1 MLNCYADLETK
12 SECDLKKHGTAVY
25 AEHPTTDIQI
35 FRYAFEDGEV
45 KLWSKEEGHPMP
57 NDLKA
62 AFANPDVIFWY
73 HNAWFDRNL
82 IENVL
87 KIKIPLNR
95 YRCSMA
101 AALSHGLP
109 ASLEALGTVLG
120 LKEDFRKIKDGKR
133 LVMKFCKPKKQSDGS
148 FKWATPK
155 TDPDDWARYLEYSG
169 NDVIAMRE
177 CIKKT
182 PKWNYPK
189 QDNELALW
197 LLDQKINSRGMYMD
211 LTLANSAMDAI
222 DLAQQ
227 DLAKATKR
235 MTNGDVDT
243 AGQRDAMIK
252 HIANIY
258 GYDLPNMQKAAIE
271 RLVEDVNTPFALKEL
286 LSVRLSSSTT
296 STAKYKKIV
305 DVTSADS
312 RVRGTLQYCGASR
325 TGRDGGRMIQ
335 PQNLARPVL
344 EHDLI
349 LQGIDALKGSYAEV
363 AGFDVMKL
371 TSSALRYT
379 ICAPEGSKLAI
390 SDLAGIE
397 NRVLAWLANEEWKL
411 DAFRAFD
418 AGTGHD
424 LYKMAYAKA
433 FGIDPKDVTKEQRF
447 LGKILELALGYSSGC
462 GGLLAF
468 MTAYNVDLNDLVENV
483 MPVVPEDVLKDAKGF
498 YKWQDSF
505 DIKAAKVKAEKAK
518 DGDNWEAYYTAK
530 RTLFLSEEVFVAL
543 ESLKRLWRLS
553 NPAIVQFWADTELA
567 VRKAV
572 NLPNTDH
579 PFGNGCIAR
588 KSGSWV
594 RIVLPGGHNICYP
607 GMKTLD
613 DGQLV
618 FMGVGQFTKKWEQTK
633 TYSGKLVENCFTE
646 DVLVLTPK
654 GNVKIIDIKKGDK
667 VWDGYGWVE
676 TDGVIYR
683 GKKEVGTWLKIK
695 VTSNHQMLGVN
706 GWNIVGKMG
715 LKESLTALKLALS
728 LTPLPLLFQD
738 TEVIKNPYVNALA
751 VIQEKC
757 LTNLYMLET
766 LSHVETVFTK
776 LFQLN
781 KKIILKVEKYL
792 EICLPMNS
800 TILGGIGIQECLEG
814 VITQNA
820 QNTKITAVEGYLST
834 KNGYPIKERFLSTLK
849 PYLDGMKKILIW
861 TGLIMKKDM
870 FQGTYNLLK
879 GKRILGIPEITT
891 SSIIKIKSTRFRN
904 LWKLFYQIGKAI
916 TPFTTTYPKID
927 QLNGLWQSTMKE
939 ENVYDLLNCGE
950 HSRFTIVTP
959 YGPVIVHNC
968 SQAFAR
974 DIFKHGQL
982 KAEAAGYK
990 VVLAVHDELVTE
1002 VPDTDQYTSKEL
1014 EKIMAIVPEWAGD
1027 IPLAAAGFESYQYRK
1042 D

>member
-1 MLNCYADLETK
+1 MKVNTY
-12 SECDLKKHGTAVY
+12 
-25 AEHPTTDIQI
+25 DII
-35 FRYAFEDGEV
+35 
-45 KLWSKEEGHPMP
+45 
-57 NDLKA
+57 
-62 AFANPDVIFWY
+62 
-73 HNAWFDRNL
+73 NAGPRN
-82 IENVL
+82 
-87 KIKIPLNR
+87 R
-95 YRCSMA
+95 
-101 AALSHGLP
+101 
-109 ASLEALGTVLG
+109 
-120 LKEDFRKIKDGKR
+120 F
-133 LVMKFCKPKKQSDGS
+133 
-148 FKWATPK
+148 
-155 TDPDDWARYLEYSG
+155 
-169 NDVIAMRE
+169 
-177 CIKKT
+177 
-182 PKWNYPK
+182 
-189 QDNELALW
+189 
-197 LLDQKINSRGMYMD
+197 
-211 LTLANSAMDAI
+211 LAN
-222 DLAQQ
+222 
-227 DLAKATKR
+227 
-235 MTNGDVDT
+235 G
-243 AGQRDAMIK
+243 
-252 HIANIY
+252 
-258 GYDLPNMQKAAIE
+258 
-271 RLVEDVNTPFALKEL
+271 
-286 LSVRLSSSTT
+286 
-296 STAKYKKIV
+296 KIV
-305 DVTSADS
+305 SNS
-312 RVRGTLQYCGASR
+312 
-325 TGRDGGRMIQ
+325 GRMIQ

-349 LQGIDALKGSYAEV
+349 LQGIDAIKGDYAEI

-379 ICAPEGSKLAI
+379 ICAPAGSKLAI

-483 MPVVPEDVLKDAKGF
+483 MPVVPEDVLKEAKGF

-505 DIKAAKVKAEKAK
+505 DLKAAKVKAEKAK
-518 DGDNWEAYYTAK
+518 DGANWEAYYTAK

-553 NPAIVQFWADTELA
+553 NPAIVQFWADTEVA
-567 VRKAV
+567 VRSAV
-572 NLPNTDH
+572 RLPNTDH

-594 RIVLPGGHNICYP
+594 RIILPGGHNICYP

-613 DGQLV
+613 DGELV

-646 DVLVLTPK
+646 DVLVLTSK

-683 GKKEVGTWLKIK
+683 GKKEVGTWLRIK
-695 VTSNHQMLGVN
+695 VTSNHQILGAN
-706 GWNIVGKMG
+706 GWSIVGKME
-715 LKESLTALKLALS
+715 LKESLIALKLALS

-738 TEVIKNPYVNALA
+738 MGVIKNPYVNALA

-792 EICLPMNS
+792 EICLTMNS
-800 TILGGIGIQECLEG
+800 TILGDIGIQECLEG
-814 VITQNA
+814 VITQNV
-820 QNTKITAVEGYLST
+820 QNTKITAVEGYLSM
-834 KNGYPIKERFLSTLK
+834 KSGYPIKERFLNTLK

-861 TGLIMKKDM
+861 TGLIMKKDTS
-870 FQGTYNLLK
+870 QGTYSLLK
-879 GKRILGIPEITT
+879 EKRILEIPEKTI
-891 SSIIKIKSTRFRN
+891 SSIIKIKNTPFRN

-950 HSRFTIVTP
+950 HNRFTIVTP

>member
-87 KIKIPLNR
+87 KIKIPLSR

-120 LKEDFRKIKDGKR
+120 LKEDFKKIKDGKR

-148 FKWATPK
+148 FKWVTPV
-155 TDPDDWARYLEYSG
+155 TDPDDWARYLDYSG

-222 DLAQQ
+222 DLAQR

-243 AGQRDAMIK
+243 AGQRDAMLK
-252 HIANIY
+252 HIANVY

-271 RLVEDVNTPFALKEL
+271 RLVEDVNTPPALKAL
-286 LSVRLSSSTT
+286 LVVRLSVCTT
-296 STAKYKKIV
+296 STAKYKKLTY
-305 DVTSADS
+305 VTSADS
-312 RVRGTLQYCGASR
+312 RLRGTIQYCGAAR
-325 TGRDGGRMIQ
+325 TGRDSGRNGFQ

-344 EHDLI
+344 EHELI
-349 LQGIDALKGSYAEV
+349 LQGIDALKGGYAEV

-483 MPVVPEDVLKDAKGF
+483 MPVVPEDVLKEAKGF

-594 RIVLPGGHNICYP
+594 RIILPGGHNICYP

-646 DVLVLTPK
+646 DVLVLTSK

-695 VTSNHQMLGVN
+695 VTSNHRIFN
-706 GWNIVGKMG
+706 GDRWVEVKNLTK
-715 LKESLTALKLALS
+715 KESFEALEYCIARVE
-728 LTPLPLLFQD
+728 D
-738 TEVIKNPYVNALA
+738 T
-751 VIQEKC
+751 
-757 LTNLYMLET
+757 
-766 LSHVETVFTK
+766 
-776 LFQLN
+776 
-781 KKIILKVEKYL
+781 KKHKQARI
-792 EICLPMNS
+792 EI
-800 TILGGIGIQECLEG
+800 
-814 VITQNA
+814 
-820 QNTKITAVEGYLST
+820 
-834 KNGYPIKERFLSTLK
+834 GYPLDFCLS
-849 PYLDGMKKILIW
+849 
-861 TGLIMKKDM
+861 
-870 FQGTYNLLK
+870 
-879 GKRILGIPEITT
+879 
-891 SSIIKIKSTRFRN
+891 
-904 LWKLFYQIGKAI
+904 
-916 TPFTTTYPKID
+916 
-927 QLNGLWQSTMKE
+927 WQNTMKE

-1014 EKIMAIVPEWAGD
+1014 EKIMAIVPEWASD